1 MLDTLAA
8 GGSAR
13 DVWWL
18 HGARSRAEEPFAAET
33 RSLLA
38 GLAHGHRH
46 VCYSRP
52 GPGDVRGR
60 DYQTRGAA
68 VRVGAGRPRPAG

>member
-1 MLDTLAA
+1 MLHTLAA
-8 GGSAR
+8 SGSAR

-18 HGARSRAEEPFAAET
+18 HGARSRAEEPFAAEA

-46 VCYSRP
+46 ICYS
-52 GPGDVRGR
+52 
-60 DYQTRGAA
+60 
-68 VRVGAGRPRPAG
+68 PRARRRAWP